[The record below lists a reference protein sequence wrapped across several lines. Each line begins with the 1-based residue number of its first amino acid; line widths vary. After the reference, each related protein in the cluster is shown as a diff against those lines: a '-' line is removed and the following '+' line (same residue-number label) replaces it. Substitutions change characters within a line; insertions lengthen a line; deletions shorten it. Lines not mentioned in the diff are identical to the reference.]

1 MYKTSTILFCFALFI
16 MAVTSCENN
25 KNTTNL
31 NVNLTVTNGDTTT
44 VYLSKFEGGERTLY
58 DSAKL
63 INNKAVLRTNIVQP
77 EFYYIF
83 FKGSGDYIPLFA
95 EPGNIS
101 VDVDMNNISEPL
113 IVGSKTQS
121 IYDAYTGSIA
131 VYDNQAREL
140 GKQYSEAKG
149 NNDTARMFVIED
161 EYALVDTKKTE
172 HLIDYAM
179 VNNSSTVTAFIV
191 LNNSYKLE
199 LNELD
204 SILNNFDP
212 SIYTS
217 EYVIKLKDYVGTLKK
232 SSIGQPF
239 IDFTLDNPQGKPTP
253 LSSLLNG
260 NYVLVDFWASWCGPC
275 RIENPSLVAA
285 FEKFHDKGFDIVG
298 VSFDNNHDK
307 WTEAIQS
314 DNLSWAHISD
324 LIGWDS
330 QAGKLYG
337 IKSIPQNVLIN
348 PDGIIIDKNLHGDDL
363 QNKLA
368 ELLK

>member
-1 MYKTSTILFCFALFI
+1 MYKTPTILFCFALFI

-31 NVNLTVTNGDTTT
+31 NVSLTVTNGDTAT
-44 VYLSKFEGGERTLY
+44 VYLGKFERGERVYY

-63 INNKAVLRTNIVQP
+63 INDKAVLMASIVQP
-77 EFYYIF
+77 ELYYIV

-101 VDVDMNNISEPL
+101 VDVDMNNLYEPL
-113 IVGSKTQS
+113 IVGSKTQD
-121 IYDAYTGSIA
+121 IYDSYMDSVAG
-131 VYDNQAREL
+131 YDNQAREL

-149 NNDTARMFVIED
+149 NNDTALMFLIEE
-161 EYALVDTKKTE
+161 EYALVDIKKTE

-179 VNNSSTVTAFIV
+179 ANNSSTVTAFII
-191 LNNSYKLE
+191 LNNSYKLD
-199 LNELD
+199 LKELD

-239 IDFTLDNPQGKPTP
+239 IDFTLDNPQGKPTS

-260 NYVLVDFWASWCGPC
+260 NYILVDFWASWCGPC
-275 RIENPSLVAA
+275 RVENPNLVAA

-298 VSFDNNHDK
+298 VSFDKNYDK
-307 WTEAIQS
+307 WTEAIES

-330 QAGKLYG
+330 KAGKLYG

-348 PDGIIIDKNLHGDDL
+348 PDGVIIDKNLRGDDL